1 MKTVN
6 TTNEWGKLKEII
18 VGKVPNKYLIP
29 VVKKNPFTKNDLILI
44 KKCSEEV
51 FPKKMLNESQKEI
64 ENLCQILKKFGAKVL
79 RPVEDHVGK
88 IYSTPYHNSIGEIVY
103 NARDLVLIV
112 GKKII
117 VCPSQE

>member
-18 VGKVPNKYLIP
+18 VGKVPKKYLIP

-44 KKCSEEV
+44 KKCSEKV
-51 FPKKMLNESQKEI
+51 FPKKMLKFKKEI
-64 ENLCQILKKFGAKVL
+64 ENLCQILKKFGAKVFAPS
-79 RPVEDHVGK
+79 RRSRRK

-112 GKKII
+112 GKK
-117 VCPSQE
+117 